1 MLLQRRLSARVAR
14 GWHRAKAE
22 ECVTA
27 SDTYTGVPKKAT
39 HFVTVGGG
47 HAHATAAEGERRE
60 KEVEV
65 QVEVVEQTNIEH
77 RSTRSRVSE
86 FERTCTN
93 FKFHDCT
100 PTALHLQQL
109 SKTASYKIAMA
120 TEGPTCNNHWLPS
133 LGDPNEPHDR

>member
-65 QVEVVEQTNIEH
+65 QGAREYYNRSKYHHVMRFPASHSAIPSRYTEVVFGTSCHFIH
-77 RSTRSRVSE
+77 
-86 FERTCTN
+86 
-93 FKFHDCT
+93 
-100 PTALHLQQL
+100 
-109 SKTASYKIAMA
+109 
-120 TEGPTCNNHWLPS
+120 LPS
-133 LGDPNEPHDR
+133 PKLTS